1 MGADG
6 DRASGR
12 FARGCRCFAVE
23 REGEIASFGW
33 LSVGRERIGELGVW
47 IAPAAGEGYV
57 WNCFTLEAH
66 RRRGYYRR
74 LLEGFVRLPGL
85 RRLWIGSIEV
95 PAEKAD
101 TDAGFVPVLQFEVTT
116 LPGVRWLRLGPAT
129 GSDPGLVEAARD
141 RLGSWRTLAPTR
153 KRVH

>member
-23 REGEIASFGW
+23 REGEIVSFGW
-33 LSVGRERIGELGVW
+33 LSTGREWIGELGVW

-57 WNCFTLEAH
+57 WNCFTLEPH

-74 LLEGFVRLPGL
+74 LLEGLVRLPGL

-101 TDAGFVPVLQFEVTT
+101 TDAGFVPVLQFEVRRVFSLRVLRIDAVQRADQT
-116 LPGVRWLRLGPAT
+116 LVADARARLGGRRLGPA
-129 GSDPGLVEAARD
+129 RN
-141 RLGSWRTLAPTR
+141 
-153 KRVH
+153 RVH